1 MKVFNTLT
9 GKKEEFQPL
18 ADTVTM
24 YVCGVTVYDECHIGH
39 AMSYVVFDMIKRY
52 LIFRGYRVKHVQ
64 NFTDIDDKVINRA
77 RELKLDP
84 SNLAARYIQE
94 YFLDMDALN
103 IQRADVYP
111 RATRE
116 VSRVID
122 MVRVLLDKAHA
133 YVSDGSVYFRVR
145 SFPDYGKLSHRSL
158 DEMASRSGEYEE
170 KKQDPLDF
178 AVWKA
183 AKPGEPAWE
192 SPWGPGR
199 PGWHMEC
206 SAMSLKYLGDSID
219 IHGGGQ
225 DLVFPHHEN
234 EIAQSESY
242 TGVAPF
248 ARYWLHNG
256 LLQQFDEKM
265 SKSTG
270 NIVRVK
276 EVLGRF
282 SPDAVRLFMLGSHYR
297 SPLVYSEEALAAAE
311 RADERLRIA
320 LHERSPSL
328 SGTLVD
334 PTPFEQRFTSV
345 MDDDFNTPQAL
356 AVLFDL
362 ARCIN
367 RGASE
372 GANMTTAQRTLQR
385 LAEVLGLK
393 LEEPA
398 QAASNPES
406 LIQLLVSVRDELRRG
421 RQWALADWIR
431 NEMSQ
436 LGIVLEDTSE
446 GTGWRYKGQ
455 P

>member
-9 GKKEEFQPL
+9 GKKEELQPL

-122 MVRVLLDKAHA
+122 MVRVLLDKGHA

-311 RADERLRIA
+311 RAAERLRIA

-372 GANMTTAQRTLQR
+372 GANVTTAQRTLQR

-446 GTGWRYKGQ
+446 GTGWRYRGQ